1 MRRSSELRALNIP
14 IADELA
20 KRSGSR
26 PRVRPAECEP
36 YAVAGVVP
44 TLVFSPRTVAE
55 ASKIVTALAAE
66 GASIAIR
73 GAGTK
78 SYRPPHPHALDVVLE
93 SSRCAG
99 ISNYTPADLTMT
111 VAAGTPLHVVQET
124 LRPYGQ
130 FFPVDP
136 PFAAQTTIGGTLSAG
151 SAGALRQRYGAPRD
165 NVLGMRVCLGDGAI
179 AFTGARVVKSVAG
192 YDIPKLFVGASG
204 TLGFIGEVTLKVA
217 PLPRCEAGVAAT
229 FVRCEEACEAARR
242 IAASPLLPMAT
253 TLHDGHTRRH
263 IRALGSS
270 SQPWTL
276 LVRCGGSRSA
286 VLRQQEGVIA
296 SMRAC
301 GAATIETLDADRLH
315 FCWQDVVEAAGGAAY
330 PADRTLVLAIGSLPT
345 QVADVCASIT
355 ALLPAAEIT
364 AHPAT
369 GIVYAHVPWPG
380 AGDPS
385 APHERRLAE
394 RAARSLL
401 EQFSAQG
408 HHVKV
413 LSAPVELGTLVAPLS
428 QSAPVALM
436 RRVKAAL
443 DPNGTFDPGRFV
455 AGI

>member
-26 PRVRPAECEP
+26 PRVRPAECAP

-73 GAGTK
+73 GSGTK

-93 SSRCAG
+93 TTRCAG
-99 ISNYTPADLTMT
+99 ILAHAPADLTMT
-111 VAAGTPLHVVQET
+111 VAAGTPLHVMQEA
-124 LRPYGQ
+124 LRAHGQ
-130 FFPVDP
+130 FFPADP
-136 PFAAQTTIGGTLSAG
+136 PFSAQTTIGGMLSAA

-165 NVLGMRVCLGDGAI
+165 HVLGMRVCLGDGVI
-179 AFTGARVVKSVAG
+179 AFTGSRVVKSVAG
-192 YDIPKLFVGASG
+192 YDIPKLFVGAWG

-217 PLPRCEAGVAAT
+217 PLPRQEAGVAAT
-229 FVRCEEACEAARR
+229 FARCEDACEAARR
-242 IAASPLLPMAT
+242 IAASPLLPMAS
-253 TLHDGHTRRH
+253 TLHDRHTLRN
-263 IRALGSS
+263 IRGLGSS

-286 VLRQQEGVIA
+286 VSRQQEGVIA
-296 SMRAC
+296 YLRAC
-301 GAATIETLDADRLH
+301 GAATIETLDTDRLH
-315 FCWQDVVEAAGGAAY
+315 FCWQDVMEVAGGAAY
-330 PADRTLVLAIGSLPT
+330 PCDRTLVLLVGSLPT
-345 QVADVCASIT
+345 EVADVCASIS
-355 ALLPAAEIT
+355 ALIQAAEIT

-380 AGDPS
+380 MGDAS
-385 APHERRLAE
+385 APHERGLLE

-401 EQFSAQG
+401 EQLLSQG
-408 HHVKV
+408 HHAKI
-413 LSAPVELGTLVAPLS
+413 LAAPAEFGAIVTPLAP
-428 QSAPVALM
+428 SAPVALM

-443 DPNGTFDPGRFV
+443 DPSGTFDPGRFV